1 MKKQLKALILILALV
16 FLAGCSSNGSTK
28 TDQKKKEEAVNE
40 KAVQEENPA
49 VEPKKEQDKKEEDSK
64 TNKLEQLKKDFNV
77 DKYFVDI
84 GANNENRKFSY
95 EKAYSSYIKNGDIDE
110 AGNSK
115 TTVAYDGEQYAEVVV
130 NDKSKGQS
138 STYVDVTEKEKV
150 TYMCAK
156 DKNNKTLMLN
166 KLTSPS
172 LNTKEGINLQINQEK
187 WPHKW
192 KLDEKASKGN
202 LLVYYDELKDKDLNA
217 YKSSPGFVFS
227 DSKGFEK
234 MVFTY
239 DIDKEQMQSLTI
251 ETQLEGQLKIEGN
264 QDTPG
269 LKDGPITLKEKK
281 IYKNFVFDDVKDVK
295 IPDEVVKNA
304 KEISIGAPSGFTPSG
319 PEVKQ

>member
-1 MKKQLKALILILALV
+1 MFIKWQY
-16 FLAGCSSNGSTK
+16 K
-28 TDQKKKEEAVNE
+28 TDQKKKEEAINE

-49 VEPKKEQDKKEEDSK
+49 VEPKKGQDKKEEDSK

-84 GANNENRKFSY
+84 GANNKNRKFSY
-95 EKAYSSYIKNGDIDE
+95 KKAYSSYIKNVDIDE
-110 AGNSK
+110 VGNSK
-115 TTVAYDGEQYAEVVV
+115 TTVEYDGEQYAEVVV
-130 NDKSKGQS
+130 NDKSIGQS
-138 STYVDVTEKEKV
+138 YTYVDVTEKEKV
-150 TYMCAK
+150 TYMYAK

-166 KLTSPS
+166 KWTSPS
-172 LNTKEGINLQINQEK
+172 LNIKEGINLQINQEK

-202 LLVYYDELKDKDLNA
+202 LLVYYDELKDKDQNT

-295 IPDEVVKNA
+295 IPDEVV
-304 KEISIGAPSGFTPSG
+304 
-319 PEVKQ
+319 